1 MYWYDNYNYYLLYS
15 LRIQKLQ
22 DGVRLLRQ
30 RLELQQKDIKTFQE
44 QYITTEFTFNQL
56 LDTLERGIVDKNERD
71 NALMI
76 VQLASRALSDFEETM
91 GAVRQQYA
99 NLKTE
104 FNKLY
109 ETVRMLHQTTQ

>member
-1 MYWYDNYNYYLLYS
+1 M
-15 LRIQKLQ
+15 
-22 DGVRLLRQ
+22 
-30 RLELQQKDIKTFQE
+30 ELQQKDIKIFQE

-56 LDTLERGIVDKNERD
+56 LDTLQRSIVDKNERD
-71 NALMI
+71 NALTI
-76 VQLASRALSDFEETM
+76 VQLASRALSDFEDTM

-109 ETVRMLHQTTQ
+109 EIVRMIHQTAQ